1 MIVPVAVR
9 SSSVESRLAPIA
21 ATSCV
26 MVTLPP
32 VVEKEKASWSSIFS
46 MIPLAVAV
54 LPEKTRGVGLLA
66 LP

>member
-1 MIVPVAVR
+1 M
-9 SSSVESRLAPIA
+9 
-21 ATSCV
+21 

-54 LPEKTRGVGLLA
+54 LPEKTKGGGFAGARVIVGA
-66 LP
+66 VAEAVG